1 MMVGN
6 ASLLS
11 ALYLASG
18 AAIEAL
24 RRAYPSRWAERA
36 SLAMESLPAR
46 VLELLGAMGPL
57 QQSYAGG
64 KVNELG
70 LRLIFGA
77 TVVALIFVMAVAVG
91 LALWGVRWL
100 LLRQTAGGQAGE

>member
-11 ALYLASG
+11 ALYLALG
-18 AAIEAL
+18 AAIEVL
-24 RRAYPSRWAERA
+24 RRLHPTRWLERG

-46 VLELLGAMGPL
+46 ALELLGAMGPL
-57 QQSYAGG
+57 QELYAAG

-77 TVVALIFVMAVAVG
+77 TVVGLIFTMAVAVG
-91 LALWGVRWL
+91 LSMWAVRWL
-100 LLRQTAGGQAGE
+100 WFRQAARGQAGD